1 VAQGTRASPGQHAP
15 PLEVREM
22 IERRYLPPLPTGKPR
37 LREYFYIAIVVIL
50 MVAVQT
56 NDFPAAVVTEAIVA
70 ERMPPATAFESPIDL
85 MRLTPPVPCVRPD
98 GVYDVGQEWIRS
110 WGDGA
115 LPPAIPACARARTL

>member
-1 VAQGTRASPGQHAP
+1 
-15 PLEVREM
+15 M
-22 IERRYLPPLPTGKPR
+22 NERRYLPPLPTGRPR
-37 LREYFYIAIVVIL
+37 KREYVYAALVVIL

-56 NDFPAAVVTEAIVA
+56 KDYDEAVVTQAMVA
-70 ERMPPATAFESPIDL
+70 ERMPPAPFFESPIDL

-98 GVYDVGQEWIRS
+98 GIEDVGQEWIRS